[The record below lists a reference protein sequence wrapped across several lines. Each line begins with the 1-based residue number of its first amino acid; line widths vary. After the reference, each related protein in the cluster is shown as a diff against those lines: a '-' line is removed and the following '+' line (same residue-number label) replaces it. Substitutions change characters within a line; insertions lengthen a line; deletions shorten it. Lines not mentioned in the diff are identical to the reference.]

1 MILFFVADIDN
12 QLKMDQESYRT
23 VRGVWMHNFFMDEA
37 VHSAIDYKPRD
48 GDIFVVT
55 YPKCGTNWTT
65 FIIHNILTRSKE
77 VSSVVEF
84 RQLCPFIDM
93 TGAGAAM
100 NPSRTGPI
108 ITHLPLKVF
117 PPVDNAKYIY
127 VARNPYDCAV
137 SFYHFIKG
145 FTPKTVTDV
154 SFQKFLPLFLSGK
167 VVYGDY
173 FDHLLPWYERRNE
186 ANVFFLTYEQLKADT
201 RAEVLKL
208 ADFLG
213 EDHGAAL
220 REDDALLEKVLHA
233 CSLENMKLF
242 LSETPVGVKKLFEK
256 TSEKSAA
263 AEKINKRTTDLV
275 EMHEG
280 SGFVCKG
287 IFGDWKNYFTE
298 EQIKETKKWVA
309 RNTQASDVM
318 TLWSDCHMP

>member
-1 MILFFVADIDN
+1 M
-12 QLKMDQESYRT
+12 
-23 VRGVWMHNFFMDEA
+23 
-37 VHSAIDYKPRD
+37 DYKPRD

-65 FIIHNILTRSKE
+65 FIVYNILSRGKE

-93 TGAGAAM
+93 SGAGAAM
-100 NPSRTGPI
+100 NPSRRGPI
-108 ITHLPLKVF
+108 VTHLPLEVF

-137 SFYHFIKG
+137 
-145 FTPKTVTDV
+145 
-154 SFQKFLPLFLSGK
+154 
-167 VVYGDY
+167 VYGDY

-186 ANVFFLTYEQLKADT
+186 GNVLFLTYEQLKADT
-201 RAEVLKL
+201 RAAVLKL

-213 EDHGAAL
+213 EDHGATL
-220 REDDALLEKVLHA
+220 REDDALLEKVLYA

-263 AEKINKRTTDLV
+263 AEKMNNRTTELV

-280 SGFVCKG
+280 SGFVRKG
-287 IFGDWKNYFTE
+287 IVGDWKNYFTE
-298 EQIKETKKWVA
+298 DQIKETKEWIA
-309 RNTQASDVM
+309 RKTQGSDVM
-318 TLWSDCHMP
+318 TLWSDCYMP